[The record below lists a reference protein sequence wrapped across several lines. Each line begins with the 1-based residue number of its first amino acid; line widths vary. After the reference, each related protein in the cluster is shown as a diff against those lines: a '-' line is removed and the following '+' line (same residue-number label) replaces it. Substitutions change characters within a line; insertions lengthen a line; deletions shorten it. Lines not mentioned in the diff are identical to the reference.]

1 MGDQIRHRV
10 AIHCFT
16 NLVHFLTIQKF
27 NTDWKSVAWRK
38 LFLNICLSGI
48 EDLHIKKTDL
58 AEAFNLQYRTVKE
71 YMTDLAVHEIK
82 FPEPP
87 VKQGWKKRERGN
99 DLMNLCRGY
108 WGAHL
113 TTSPKKKDIVFKH
126 VRGVGL
132 HTLVEIN
139 GLKDF

>member
-1 MGDQIRHRV
+1 M
-10 AIHCFT
+10 
-16 NLVHFLTIQKF
+16 
-27 NTDWKSVAWRK
+27 
-38 LFLNICLSGI
+38 
-48 EDLHIKKTDL
+48 EDLHIKKSDL
-58 AEAFNLQYRTVKE
+58 VEAFNLQYRTVKE

-87 VKQGWKKRERGN
+87 VKQGWEKREGGK